1 MERMNQTEMVEITQS
16 NYQYFK
22 ELDIIAFSCAECG
35 AMGEHGGII
44 MVDTQGR
51 VYHTNMLEVSEE
63 VLFSVCPPLKDCCWG
78 FFGHC
83 EKLPKGWMHQYLGC
97 GNHLLVKEGDVDK
110 LRERTKGIQKRGE
123 LYQKWLTIVLTMI
136 KERNV

>member
-1 MERMNQTEMVEITQS
+1 MEKQEFEEITQT
-16 NYQYFK
+16 NYQNFK
-22 ELDIIAFSCAECG
+22 NLDIIAFSCAECG

-44 MVDTQGR
+44 MVDAKGY

-83 EKLPKGWMHQYLGC
+83 EKLPEGWMHQYLGC
-97 GNHLLVKEGDVDK
+97 GNHLLVKDGYVEELK
-110 LRERTKGIQKRGE
+110 KRAKGINSVGE
-123 LYQKWLTIVLTMI
+123 LYQKWLVIVLTMI
-136 KERNV
+136 KEIDV

>member
-1 MERMNQTEMVEITQS
+1 MEKKEFEEITQT
-16 NYQYFK
+16 NYQNFK
-22 ELDIIAFSCAECG
+22 HLDIIAFSCAECG

-44 MVDTQGR
+44 MVDAKGY

-83 EKLPKGWMHQYLGC
+83 EKLPEGWMHQYLGC
-97 GNHLLVKEGDVDK
+97 GNHLLVKDGYVEELK
-110 LRERTKGIQKRGE
+110 KRAKGINSVGE
-123 LYQKWLTIVLTMI
+123 LYQKWLVIVLTMI
-136 KERNV
+136 KEIDV

>member
-1 MERMNQTEMVEITQS
+1 MDKKEKQEITQT
-16 NYQYFK
+16 NYQNFK
-22 ELDIIAFSCAECG
+22 HLDIIAFSCAECG

-44 MVDTQGR
+44 MVDAKGY

-83 EKLPKGWMHQYLGC
+83 EKLPEGWMHQYLGC
-97 GNHLLVKEGDVDK
+97 GNHLLVKDGYVEELK
-110 LRERTKGIQKRGE
+110 KRAKGINSVGE
-123 LYQKWLTIVLTMI
+123 LYQKWLVIVLTMI
-136 KERNV
+136 KEIDV